1 METKP
6 WYQSL
11 CERAILLIPLV
22 ALILP
27 MLGKVELATLLTE
40 EQAGIGE
47 WLTVLGTLIASAAAF
62 YGRLRAT
69 TKLTS

>member
-62 YGRLRAT
+62 YGRFRAT